1 MFVVDLRAKVE
12 QIALRHGAASNQ
24 NKVFNEEDIDLTKLA
39 AAQLAASA
47 SASGVASGPI
57 SHQDDDHYW
66 RSG

>member
-12 QIALRHGAASNQ
+12 QIALRHGAASNW

-39 AAQLAASA
+39 SAQLAA

-66 RSG
+66 RYG